1 MVDQCHRTFCM
12 LMWHLNAF
20 SCVYIWSN
28 TSHVM
33 ENTAAT
39 VWRRSP
45 GCPGHGPGSRTFRR
59 FRERSGG
66 TRGAR
71 RVDAWRS
78 YVPRWVKAC
87 ANVYKMKRK
96 RSAFVT
102 KGLNTFTG
110 MVGSGHGSRTRHEH
124 NHAWRS
130 IRFHAMP
137 ARAHGLPCRPHCG
150 TVRDRRGTRSARMR
164 RQSCA

>member
-1 MVDQCHRTFCM
+1 MHFVVFIYGQIHHTSWKTRPHQCGDANLAVPGMGQVHALLGVFV
-12 LMWHLNAF
+12 NAA
-20 SCVYIWSN
+20 V
-28 TSHVM
+28 
-33 ENTAAT
+33 A
-39 VWRRSP
+39 P
-45 GCPGHGPGSRTFRR
+45 GGHGAWM
-59 FRERSGG
+59 
-66 TRGAR
+66 RGVVTCHAALKL
-71 RVDAWRS
+71 VQ
-78 YVPRWVKAC
+78 
-87 ANVYKMKRK
+87 NVNQLKRK